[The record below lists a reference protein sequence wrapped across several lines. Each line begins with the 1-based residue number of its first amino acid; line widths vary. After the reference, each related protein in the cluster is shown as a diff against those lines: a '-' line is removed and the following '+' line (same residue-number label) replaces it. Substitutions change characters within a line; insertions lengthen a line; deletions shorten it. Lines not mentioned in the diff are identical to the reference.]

1 MVCFLEEMNNLI
13 LGTSFGYG
21 PHQLEVFVKSLR
33 KYSDSQAML
42 VVDSLSEELT
52 DFFSEY
58 NISTYLYPI
67 DLTNVRAAEIFNIRH
82 KCYRDIL
89 EYNFL
94 DVERVFISDVRD
106 VLFQSDPFAHVT
118 DTDLEFF
125 LEPKQIKDC
134 EFNSK
139 KIKKLYGDRFLL
151 EIGDKEIC
159 CAGTTIGTRAGILKY
174 LDEMLSELNR
184 LRIQNNMFAD
194 DQAVHNYLIYN
205 NYFSNHKKYNTG
217 FGPVSTLHHLREG
230 IFNEQG
236 QVINID
242 GTVVPIVHQWD
253 RLSKDK
259 QLELYKI
266 AVS

>member
-1 MVCFLEEMNNLI
+1 MSNLI
-13 LGTSFGYG
+13 LGTAFGYS
-21 PHQLEVFVKSLR
+21 PTQIEVFVKSLR
-33 KYSDSQAML
+33 KYSNSNVML
-42 VVDSLSEELT
+42 VVDLLSEELNE
-52 DFFSEY
+52 FFTEY
-58 NISTYLYPI
+58 NISAYVHPI
-67 DLTNVRAAEIFNIRH
+67 DLTNIRAAEIFNIRH
-82 KCYRDIL
+82 RCYRDIL
-89 EYNFL
+89 EHNFL

-106 VLFQSDPFAHVT
+106 VLFQSDPFAHTT

-139 KIKKLYGDRFLL
+139 KIKKLYGDRFLS
-151 EIGDKEIC
+151 EIGDNLIS
-159 CAGTTIGTRAGILKY
+159 CAGTTIGLRAGILKY
-174 LDEMLSELNR
+174 LDEMLLELSR
-184 LRIQNNMFAD
+184 LRIQNNAFAD

-217 FGPVSTLHHLREG
+217 AGPVSTLHHLREG

-236 QVINID
+236 EVINID

-253 RLSKDK
+253 RLSKER
-259 QLELYKI
+259 QLTLHQT